1 MASPS
6 SSTLKDIKK
15 VIKEKEK
22 KSHENREKIYKLNDE
37 VAEISNKLKEKR
49 SSEKSVRVA
58 KSRLETHY
66 TVLAV
71 DRTKRPSDRY
81 QDVRTYSKMDKDVWQ
96 DDTLR
101 AWFNSYAPQEED
113 KYDFRPSQT
122 GYTIRID

>member
-1 MASPS
+1 MTT
-6 SSTLKDIKK
+6 TLKEIKR

-22 KSHENREKIYKLNDE
+22 QSVENREKIYKLNDE
-37 VAEISNKLKEKR
+37 VAEITNKLKEKR

-58 KSRLETHY
+58 KARLETHH

-71 DRTKRPSDRY
+71 DRMKRPSDRY
-81 QDVRTYSKMDKDVWQ
+81 QDIRSYSKMDKDVWQ

-101 AWFNSYAPQEED
+101 GWFNSYAPQEED
-113 KYDFRPSQT
+113 KYHFSPSQT